1 MMEDRYNFHFVPR
14 SFDLIQTRTLIGR
27 QDFEFEAV
35 FFITPSVKLPQR
47 SAVIWA
53 ETSRSVN
60 RVVVR
65 CASYYRLRNKC
76 NWVSV
81 NRVVVQA
88 IID

>member
-1 MMEDRYNFHFVPR
+1 MEDRYNFHFVPR
-14 SFDLIQTRTLIGR
+14 GFDLIQTLTLIGR

-35 FFITPSVKLPQR
+35 FFITPPVKQPQR

-60 RVVVR
+60 RVIVR
-65 CASYYRLRNKC
+65 CASCYRLISKC

-81 NRVVVQA
+81 NRVVVRCA
-88 IID
+88 N